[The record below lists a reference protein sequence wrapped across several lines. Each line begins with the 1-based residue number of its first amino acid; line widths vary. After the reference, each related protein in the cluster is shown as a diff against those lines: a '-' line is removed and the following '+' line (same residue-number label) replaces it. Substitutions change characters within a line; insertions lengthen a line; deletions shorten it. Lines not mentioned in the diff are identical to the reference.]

1 MSGKS
6 LVAVTALALL
16 LASAAVAHRGA
27 TGIVKKR
34 MDAMTSIGSAMKGL
48 TAMLRGKQ
56 AYDPDRVKASAKI
69 IAGHGGESM
78 TSLFPEGSL
87 KHPSRAKAAIWAD
100 WERFSALARELAVY
114 AGTLTLA
121 AANPRPPG
129 RGGAKGG
136 KTGAG
141 TISVDP
147 TPEELST
154 MAPDVVFERLR
165 RTCSDCH
172 RIFREKS
179 ALPAQPGEWFGRLS
193 TAPAVRPASTAANR

>member
-87 KHPSRAKAAIWAD
+87 KHPSRAKPAIWAD
-100 WERFSALARELAVY
+100 WERFSALARELAAY
-114 AGTLTLA
+114 AGALTSA
-121 AANPRPPG
+121 AANPRRSG
-129 RGGAKGG
+129 RGGTKGAG
-136 KTGAG
+136 TGAG

-172 RIFREKS
+172 RTFRKKS
-179 ALPAQPGEWFGRLS
+179 ALPPQPGEWFGRLS
-193 TAPAVRPASTAANR
+193 TAPAVRPASIAANR

>member
-16 LASAAVAHRGA
+16 LASAALAHRGA
-27 TGIVKKR
+27 TGIVKER

-87 KHPSRAKAAIWAD
+87 KHPSRAKPAIWAD
-100 WERFSALARELAVY
+100 WERFSALARELAAY
-114 AGTLTLA
+114 AGALTSA
-121 AANPRPPG
+121 AANQRLPG
-129 RGGAKGG
+129 RGGTKGG
-136 KTGAG
+136 G
-141 TISVDP
+141 TAARAISADP

-172 RIFREKS
+172 RTFRRKS
-179 ALPAQPGEWFGRLS
+179 ESPPRPAERLGRL
-193 TAPAVRPASTAANR
+193 ARLPAVRPASTAANR